1 MDGGYEKEPDIE
13 AEDRLVARRRQWP
26 EKPREE
32 VKGFEDREEFRRV
45 WELE

>member
-1 MDGGYEKEPDIE
+1 
-13 AEDRLVARRRQWP
+13 VARRGEWAEEP
-26 EKPREE
+26 GEE